1 MPKKNESRGL
11 KILKLTAANIKTL
24 VAIEINA
31 DGKEVILTGKNESG
45 KSSAIDSIMLAVKY
59 KAAVRSK
66 DGKKNIEHPVRK
78 GEDSAIITVELDNM
92 IITRKFIGDNSY
104 LEVKNRDGMIFQS
117 PQKILDDLIGAIAF
131 DPLEFTG
138 LKAEEQATVLRD
150 LAGIDISDLT
160 DKSDDLYNQRTLAGR
175 DLSNEQ
181 AHLKSLDLPDP
192 DVSDEEVSAVK
203 LTEELALFNEM
214 DNRNDNI
221 DENKILARVNYEAAL
236 SGEAV
241 AKRDLVDSK
250 IRLENAQIKYDTQV
264 THSKNKKTD
273 VNMAEETKPETW
285 EGTPDIINAVNQV
298 EDINAQV
305 RLKKEYQKVVATVDK
320 FQKAHDKIEHGLDKA
335 RDEITKAIE
344 SAKYP
349 LKGLTVEDDQV
360 YLDGIVFQDLSDGKK
375 LVASASIAMALNPD
389 LRVIFARNASLLDK
403 DNFKLLRDLA
413 KENDY
418 QLWVEVVHTD
428 EKSAVRFVDGKID
441 GQQVQIDLPNP
452 AKSPAYED

>member
-1 MPKKNESRGL
+1 MTKKTESRGL

-24 VAIEINA
+24 VAIEIKA

-45 KSSAIDSIMLAVKY
+45 KSSAIDSIFLAVKY
-59 KAAVRSK
+59 KAATKSK

-78 GEDSAIITVELDNM
+78 GEDSAIIIVELDNM

-104 LEVKNRDGMIFQS
+104 LEVKNKDGMIFQS

-138 LKAEEQATVLRD
+138 MPAVEQATVLRD
-150 LAGIDISDLT
+150 LAGIDISELT
-160 DKSDDLYNQRTLAGR
+160 DKRDTLYAQRTLAGR

-192 DVSDEEVSAVK
+192 EVGDEEVSAVK
-203 LTEELALFNEM
+203 LTEELAEFNAME
-214 DNRNDNI
+214 NRNESIDDNE
-221 DENKILARVNYEAAL
+221 DAARSNYELAL
-236 SGEAV
+236 ESEAEG
-241 AKRDLVDSK
+241 KRDLEDAELRLSNAK
-250 IRLENAQIKYDTQV
+250 IKFDTLV
-264 THSKNKKTD
+264 SARKNDKISLDT
-273 VNMAEETKPETW
+273 AEKAKPEIW
-285 EGTPDIINAVNQV
+285 KGTSDIVNAVNQV

-305 RLKKEYQKVVATVDK
+305 RLKKEYQKVVATVDR
-320 FQKAHDKIEHGLDKA
+320 FQKAHDKIERGLDKA
-335 RDEITKAIE
+335 RDAITKAIE

-375 LVASASIAMALNPD
+375 LVASTSIAMALNPD

-418 QLWVEVVHTD
+418 QLWIETVHTD
-428 EKSAVRFVDGKID
+428 EKSAVRFIDGKID
-441 GQQVQIDLPNP
+441 GQQVEIDLPNP